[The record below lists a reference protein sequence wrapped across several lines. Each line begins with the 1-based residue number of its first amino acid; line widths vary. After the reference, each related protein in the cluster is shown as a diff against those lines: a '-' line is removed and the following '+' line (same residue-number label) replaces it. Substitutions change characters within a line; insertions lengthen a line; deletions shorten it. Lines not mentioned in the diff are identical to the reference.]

1 MHFHYLSMK
10 AASRRWKPVDSS
22 RRWLKRC
29 DTVMPWMWC
38 IGTDG
43 DVTGRER
50 VGTNSFKGK
59 PCLALEK
66 CGDSHFRWKR
76 RLYKKKRKKHQKFH
90 RKRCQTGDFR
100 NVCLANWNAEGLQA
114 PQHLVGKSL
123 KTWTARCG
131 EIGGLWPQQGLPKP
145 IQYQHLQQHQP
156 WEDISGCSSGTSTPF
171 LGTKYYRCR
180 SRKCFSSL
188 NPDDIA
194 RTQRHIA
201 SEIM

>member
-1 MHFHYLSMK
+1 MTNPPENRHFQ

-76 RLYKKKRKKHQKFH
+76 RLYKKNQKNIKSSTENTARLETSEMFAL
-90 RKRCQTGDFR
+90 QTGMRKDFKPH
-100 NVCLANWNAEGLQA
+100 NILLASPLRPGQPDVVKLVDFGLS
-114 PQHLVGKSL
+114 KD
-123 KTWTARCG
+123 C
-131 EIGGLWPQQGLPKP
+131 PKP
-145 IQYQHLQQHQP
+145 ILHQHLQQHQP

-180 SRKCFSSL
+180 
-188 NPDDIA
+188 
-194 RTQRHIA
+194 
-201 SEIM
+201 

>member
-1 MHFHYLSMK
+1 MTNPPENRHFQ

-50 VGTNSFKGK
+50 VGTDSFKGK

-76 RLYKKKRKKHQKFH
+76 RLYKKNQKNIKSSTENTARLETSEMFAL
-90 RKRCQTGDFR
+90 QTGMRKDFKPH
-100 NVCLANWNAEGLQA
+100 NILLASPLRPGQPDVVKLVDFGLSKDCQNPSNTSISNSTSPGRTLA
-114 PQHLVGKSL
+114 AVPQGPRRLF
-123 KTWTARCG
+123 
-131 EIGGLWPQQGLPKP
+131 
-145 IQYQHLQQHQP
+145 
-156 WEDISGCSSGTSTPF
+156 WEPSITGAVPESAF
-171 LGTKYYRCR
+171 
-180 SRKCFSSL
+180 
-188 NPDDIA
+188 
-194 RTQRHIA
+194 QV
-201 SEIM
+201 

>member
-1 MHFHYLSMK
+1 MYFHYLSMTNPPENRHLE

-66 CGDSHFRWKR
+66 CGDRSLSMEEEIVQNKPQ
-76 RLYKKKRKKHQKFH
+76 KKHQTS
-90 RKRCQTGDFR
+90 RENTARPGDFTH
-100 NVCLANWNAEGLQA
+100 VFLANWNAEGLQA

-131 EIGGLWPQQGLPKP
+131 EIGGLWPQQGLPKTNP
-145 IQYQHLQQHQP
+145 SP
-156 WEDISGCSSGTSTPF
+156 ASPTAPA
-171 LGTKYYRCR
+171 LGG
-180 SRKCFSSL
+180 
-188 NPDDIA
+188 
-194 RTQRHIA
+194 H
-201 SEIM
+201 